1 MLWIPTTLTER
12 QFWAEK
18 IYGVADP
25 ESYYPPQYGG
35 KGQPINPYYNWFEHS
50 YLQYRPIYAPL
61 WRPFWKNY
69 GFSTEEELDA
79 FLNQYAYK
87 LKNFD
92 WANVLNAVLERLNE
106 QSVAYYPELL
116 CIASYGLPNPKAIE
130 TSKSLYQME
139 YEHYLGPIKFALK
152 YETGFAL
159 PNGQAVKPEGLIL
172 GAALRQSLI
181 VTLYDGTQLQAVSR
195 VISRQYAGYTMGPRP
210 FSHYWRVDFRIPLKD
225 ILEII
230 KLPNVISIEASDT
243 AMPLSKV
250 LEPDDAAEV
259 WKDVKQKIYTNY
271 VKYMQSPPPPTTQPG
286 TQPSGAQPSG
296 AAVTSKTWTWI
307 AIGGAAILLLVLLAR
322 RK

>member
-25 ESYYPPQYGG
+25 ESYYPPQYEG
-35 KGQPINPYYNWFEHS
+35 KGRPIGMYSDWFES
-50 YLQYRPIYAPL
+50 EYLGHRPKYAPL
-61 WRPFWKNY
+61 WKPFWKYY

-92 WANVLNAVLERLNE
+92 WANVLNAVLQRLNE

-116 CIASYGLPNPKAIE
+116 KIAYYGIPSPKDIE

-152 YETGFAL
+152 YEKAFAV
-159 PNGQAVKPEGLIL
+159 QRDSAVEPKGLIL
-172 GAALRQSLI
+172 GSALRQSLI

-195 VISRQYAGYTMGPRP
+195 VISWKYVGYSAGITT
-210 FSHYWRVDFRIPLKD
+210 FKFYWHVDFYIPLND
-225 ILEII
+225 VLEII
-230 KLPNVISIEASDT
+230 KLPNVVSVEASDT
-243 AMPLSKV
+243 AMSLSKV
-250 LEPDDAAEV
+250 LEPDDAAEI

-286 TQPSGAQPSG
+286 TQPSGTQPSG

-307 AIGGAAILLLVLLAR
+307 AIGGGAILLLLLLTR

>member
-12 QFWAEK
+12 QFWAAK

-35 KGQPINPYYNWFEHS
+35 KGRPISTYYNWFDVE
-50 YLQYRPIYAPL
+50 YLRRRPKYAPL
-61 WRPFWKNY
+61 WRPFWKDY

-92 WANVLNAVLERLNE
+92 WTNVLNAVLQRINE
-106 QSVAYYPELL
+106 QSVTYYPQLLALAYYG
-116 CIASYGLPNPKAIE
+116 IPNPKDIE

-152 YETGFAL
+152 YDKGFAL
-159 PNGQAVKPEGLIL
+159 PGGQAVEPKGLIL
-172 GAALRQSLI
+172 GSALRQSLI
-181 VTLYDGTQLQAVSR
+181 VTLYDGTKLQAVSR
-195 VISRQYAGYTMGPRP
+195 VISRKYAGYTMGPQP
-210 FSHYWRVDFRIPLKD
+210 FKYYWHVDFHIPLKD
-225 ILEII
+225 VLEII
-230 KLPNVISIEASDT
+230 KLPNVVSVEASD
-243 AMPLSKV
+243 APMSLAKV
-250 LEPDDAAEV
+250 LEPDDAAEI

-286 TQPSGAQPSG
+286 TQPSGTQPSG
-296 AAVTSKTWTWI
+296 AAVTAKTWTWI
-307 AIGGAAILLLVLLAR
+307 AIGGGAILLLLLLTR